1 MVRAKNNS
9 VSINIR
15 AGNLRLRWTWR
26 GQRFDLGLRLRDTPI
41 NRTAAATI
49 AAEIE
54 TAIALRTFD
63 PNDLTPY
70 RPGRSTAPAQADRPA
85 STLALYQQFL
95 DHLGKQGGSEHRLG
109 NHYRSLSSHLTRWGA
124 DILTAAD
131 AEKFVK
137 TALKPRQSPQTT
149 NEYQQSLR
157 AFGRWLAKQNLPNP
171 YADLSPL
178 KTRRDRTKRKPFSEK
193 EVAAILRVAK
203 RSIKNQGYYEFIA
216 TLLFLGL
223 RPSEAIGLRW
233 QDIDWERS
241 EISITSALG
250 RNPDGRT
257 SGSSRQR
264 RNIKTGDLG
273 HRTLELVPELKKLLE
288 WHKPKDSKPGDLIF
302 RTPLGKTIDDH
313 NFSQKVWRRI
323 LSEAEVKH
331 RPPYTCR
338 HTCIS
343 HLIESG
349 ASLTQAASVAGHVDT
364 SQVSKTYSHM
374 LDRPSMPRFVIP

>member
-1 MVRAKNNS
+1 M
-9 VSINIR
+9 SINIR

-63 PNDLTPY
+63 PCDLTPY
-70 RPGRSTAPAQADRPA
+70 RPGRRATPAQADRPA
-85 STLALYQQFL
+85 STLALFHQFT
-95 DHLGKQGGSEHRLG
+95 DHIRSKGTSHRTE
-109 NHYRSLSSHLTRWGA
+109 NHYKSLSAHLVRWGR
-124 DILTAAD
+124 DILTPID
-131 AEKFVK
+131 AEAFVK
-137 TALKPRQSPQTT
+137 QALKPRQSPQTT
-149 NEYQQSLR
+149 NEYQQTLR
-157 AFGRWLAKQNLPNP
+157 AFGRWLAKQNMPNHF
-171 YADLSPL
+171 ADLTPL

-193 EVAAILRVAK
+193 EVTAILRTAK
-203 RSIKNQGYYEFIA
+203 RSQKNGGYYEFIA

-241 EISITSALG
+241 QISITSALG

-264 RNIKTGDLG
+264 RNIKTGDSG
-273 HRTLELVPELKKLLE
+273 HRTLDLVPDLKRILE
-288 WHKPKDSKPGDLIF
+288 WHKPKDAKPGDLVF
-302 RTPLGKTIDDH
+302 RTPQGKPIDDH
-313 NFSQKVWRRI
+313 NFGQKPWRRI
-323 LSEAEVKH
+323 LVEAEVSH

-349 ASLTQAASVAGHVDT
+349 ASLPQAAAVAGHVDT
-364 SQVSKTYSHM
+364 SQVSRVYSH
-374 LDRPSMPRFVIP
+374 LIDRPNMPRFVVP